1 MLLCMSC
8 CMPMITVEQ
17 GAWIGQTVTIMH
29 AARYML
35 VGSDNSGRA

>member
-17 GAWIGQTVTIMH
+17 GAWIGQIVTTMH

-35 VGSDNSGRA
+35 VGSDISGPP